1 MKSQKLSLGLFFL
14 ALFVMISVGFAEEPT
29 MDTSS
34 GSRETAT
41 LGGGCFWCVEAVYER
56 IDGISSVISGYAGG
70 TAKNPTYKEVLTG
83 GTGHAEVVQVEYD
96 PSVISYKEILT
107 LFWTAHDP
115 TTINQQGADI
125 GPQYRSII
133 LYNSDEQRQIA
144 ENLKNWLDASDRYI
158 SLVVTKIQAFDVFY
172 LAEDYH
178 QDYYEKNPDAGYCRF
193 VIKPKLQK
201 LGLDI
206 QPIVNGS
213 RSKSLKSPSDF

>member
-1 MKSQKLSLGLFFL
+1 
-14 ALFVMISVGFAEEPT
+14 

-56 IDGISSVISGYAGG
+56 IDGVSSVISGYAGG

-96 PSVISYKEILT
+96 PSVLSYEEILS
-107 LFWTAHDP
+107 LFWKAHDP

-133 LYNSDEQRQIA
+133 LYQSDEQRQIA
-144 ENLKNWLDASDRYI
+144 EKMKNELDASNKYI
-158 SLVVTKIQAFDVFY
+158 SPVVTEIQAFDVFY
-172 LAEDYH
+172 PAEDYH
-178 QDYYEKNPDAGYCRF
+178 QDYYEKNPEAGYCRF
-193 VIKPKLQK
+193 VIQPKLQK
-201 LGLDI
+201 LGLD
-206 QPIVNGS
+206 S
-213 RSKSLKSPSDF
+213 